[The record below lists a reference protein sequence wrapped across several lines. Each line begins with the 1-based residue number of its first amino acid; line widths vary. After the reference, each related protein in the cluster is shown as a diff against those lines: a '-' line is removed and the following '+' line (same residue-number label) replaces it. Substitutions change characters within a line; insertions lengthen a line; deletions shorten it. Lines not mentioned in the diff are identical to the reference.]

1 MKFRVK
7 CLEDDLQKQC
17 LKAEKRAQEANAA
30 SNDKTSMLTLLK
42 EKDILLDSLKRQVSE
57 MREELHQREEE
68 LEKYIRRQSEDER
81 EKGQMERKEKSKL

>member
-1 MKFRVK
+1 
-7 CLEDDLQKQC
+7 
-17 LKAEKRAQEANAA
+17 
-30 SNDKTSMLTLLK
+30 MLTLLK